1 MKLKGLIGNIE
12 NNAPQSKTASYN
24 ASQGSSV
31 SSAIEAALAQAE
43 AVKTASERRNPAA
56 DLEKMAFEV
65 AEGNRMGEVGHVEK
79 LGSAMADS
87 FVRQLAAYET
97 AANNIAQEKAAS
109 MQVTAEE
116 VEMVLEARN
125 NPQLFIAK
133 VAEAAQANQEAQ
145 YGQYAQGGG
154 QISEKVAAEIWETTA
169 QETTRA
175 IHKTAMDHYAAGYA
189 SIAQALGG

>member
-12 NNAPQSKTASYN
+12 NNAPLSKTASHT
-24 ASQGSSV
+24 ATQGSSV
-31 SSAIEAALAQAE
+31 SHALEAALAQAE

-56 DLEKMAFEV
+56 DLEKMAAEV

-116 VEMVLEARN
+116 LEMVMEARH

-133 VAEAAQANQEAQ
+133 VAEAAQA
-145 YGQYAQGGG
+145 AQGGEEM
-154 QISEKVAAEIWETTA
+154 SEKVAAEIWETTA

-189 SIAQALGG
+189 SIAQALEA

>member
-12 NNAPQSKTASYN
+12 NNAPLSKTASYN
-24 ASQGSSV
+24 DSQGLNV

-43 AVKTASERRNPAA
+43 AVKTASERRNPSE

-65 AEGNRMGEVGHVEK
+65 AQGNRMGEVGHVEK

-97 AANNIAQEKAAS
+97 AANSIAQEKAAS

-116 VEMVLEARN
+116 LEMVMEARH

-133 VAEAAQANQEAQ
+133 VAEAAQNGEQMN
-145 YGQYAQGGG
+145 
-154 QISEKVAAEIWETTA
+154 EKVAAEIWEQTA

-189 SIAQALGG
+189 SIAQALEG

>member
-12 NNAPQSKTASYN
+12 NNAPLSKTASHN

-56 DLEKMAFEV
+56 DLEKMAAEV

-116 VEMVLEARN
+116 LEMVLEARN
-125 NPQLFIAK
+125 NPQLFMAK
-133 VAEAAQANQEAQ
+133 VAEAAQAAQ
-145 YGQYAQGGG
+145 AAQGSE

-189 SIAQALGG
+189 SIAQALEA

>member
-12 NNAPQSKTASYN
+12 NNASQSKTASHN

-31 SSAIEAALAQAE
+31 SHALEAALAQAE

-56 DLEKMAFEV
+56 DLEKMAAEV

-116 VEMVLEARN
+116 LEMVMEARH
-125 NPQLFIAK
+125 NPQLFLAK
-133 VAEAAQANQEAQ
+133 VAEAAQ
-145 YGQYAQGGG
+145 GGE
-154 QISEKVAAEIWETTA
+154 QMSEKIAAEIWETTA
-169 QETTRA
+169 QDTTRA

-189 SIAQALGG
+189 AIAQALEG